1 MTGSGTVK
9 PSSSLCC
16 TRSLLLLLQ
25 LFLFSFFL
33 KLIRFLHQIFSSID
47 LILIVFNLLFR
58 YTALKHLFNGIYLL
72 WSRCPGLLTTEWV
85 ILVCSGRCSIAK
97 LIRWLAIKKKFFHR
111 WWCLFV
117 SYFRSCFYRKIT
129 FFIVSW
135 VNILPSWPSFSSLP
149 LYPFCFLS
157 PLYISWPCV
166 LLGCRCCFLIQY
178 FPVTAQLIFSHR
190 FYGGCIFSWGSP
202 FFEKLS
208 DFLTGT
214 IK

>member
-9 PSSSLCC
+9 SSSSLCS

-33 KLIRFLHQIFSSID
+33 KLICFLHQIFSSID
-47 LILIVFNLLFR
+47 LFLIVFDLLFR
-58 YTALKHLFNGIYLL
+58 YTALKHLFNWIYLL
-72 WSRCPGLLTTEWV
+72 WSGCPGLFPAERV
-85 ILVCSGRCSIAK
+85 ILVRGRRCSIAK
-97 LIRWLAIKKKFFHR
+97 LIRWLSIKKKFFHR

-135 VNILPSWPSFSSLP
+135 IIIIPFWPSFGSLP

-157 PLYISWPCV
+157 SLYISWSCV
-166 LLGCRCCFLIQY
+166 LLGSRCCFLIQY
-178 FPVTAQLIFSHR
+178 FPVTAQFILSHR
-190 FYGGCIFSWGSP
+190 FYGSCVFSWGSP
-202 FFEKLS
+202 FFENLS